1 VQKSIFQHNLEII
14 KKKNSDL
21 YKRIESDD
29 SKTPVTIEQSKSG
42 LPVPV
47 FENNGKRIA
56 IHSRFDPEKEA
67 ERMLK
72 DVAMDSYDLF
82 VVLGFGFGYHVDY
95 IRKQVPQNATILV
108 LEAYPWMLREAC
120 GIRDL
125 ADLVS
130 DPRVVLLVDPDD
142 DALAVAMK
150 ARSSYRTIF
159 VTHRGSHQVAP
170 DYYNNLQRIAKTYI
184 SVKEVNIATLAK
196 FERTWAANIAR
207 NIGVFSKYPG
217 VQSYYQQFTGV
228 PAIVVSAGPSLD
240 KSIPFIRETIDRAV
254 IVAVDTSFHV
264 LRRHGI
270 EPHFCVTVD
279 PQVVNARYFEGT
291 GSGNTIVVADPTVH
305 PSIFRLYEG
314 RFVLTG
320 IAFEMMQWIEEFTGK
335 RGELRYG
342 GSVSTNAYD
351 FAARLGCAPV
361 VMVGQ
366 DLSFTGGYAHAR
378 GSYLDEQ
385 VFLKVNRTYTP
396 QMFNRSQLRALPPI
410 EVTGIRSP
418 IVYTN
423 RKMMIFLNWFG
434 KLKDD
439 NLVNAT
445 WDGARIEDVR
455 HEAHES
461 ISFPFNDT
469 SIWGKVDKIYG
480 ECFADNQKTAIMRQ
494 ELFDCCRNMEKEIES
509 LLDVC
514 DRAVYHTENLKKLVG
529 SPHRDQGKMSY
540 TLSKLDEMDKRI
552 EAYTTLKDMV
562 GFTIQRVIHTITEGY
577 ELKEDEGL
585 TEHEKIAQRS
595 LFFYRGLL
603 DGSIFNKKMLQKMCR
618 MLSD

>member
-1 VQKSIFQHNLEII
+1 MQNSILQNNLEAI
-14 KKKNSDL
+14 KKKNNDL
-21 YKRIESDD
+21 YKRIKSASGDIA
-29 SKTPVTIEQSKSG
+29 VTIEQSKTG
-42 LPVPV
+42 LPVPLY
-47 FENNGKRIA
+47 EKNGKKIA

-67 ERMLK
+67 QRMLK
-72 DVAMDSYDLF
+72 DIAIDGYDLF

-95 IRKQVPQNATILV
+95 IRQQAPQKTTILV
-108 LEAYPWMLREAC
+108 LEADPSILHEAC
-120 GIRDL
+120 ANRDVTE
-125 ADLVS
+125 LVT

-142 DALAVAMK
+142 DALASAMK
-150 ARSSYRTIF
+150 ARSSYRTVF
-159 VTHRGSHQVAP
+159 VTHRGSHQVHP
-170 DYYNNLQRIAKTYI
+170 DYYNNLQRIAKSYI

-207 NIGVFSKYPG
+207 NIGVFSRYPG
-217 VQSYYQQFTGV
+217 VQNYYQQFAGI

-240 KSIPFIRETIDRAV
+240 KSINFIKENMDRAV
-254 IVAVDTSFHV
+254 IVAVDTSFQV
-264 LRRHGI
+264 LRRYGI

-291 GSGNTIVVADPTVH
+291 GKGKTVVVADPTVH
-305 PSIFRLYEG
+305 PSVFRLYKG

-335 RGELRYG
+335 KGELRYG

-351 FAARLGCAPV
+351 FAARLGCSPV

-396 QMFNRSQLRALPPI
+396 QMFNRSQLRALAPI
-410 EVTGIRSP
+410 GVKGIRSP
-418 IVYTN
+418 VVYTN
-423 RKMMIFLNWFG
+423 RKMMIFLNWFA

-445 WDGARIEDVR
+445 WDGARIEHVEHQSQD
-455 HEAHES
+455 S
-461 ISFPFNDT
+461 MSFPPNDI
-469 SIWGKVDKIYG
+469 SIWDMLNTIYG
-480 ECFADNQKTAIMRQ
+480 KCGVSHSDTLTMRKD
-494 ELFDCCRNMEKEIES
+494 LYDCCRNMEKEIES

-514 DRAVYHTENLKKLVG
+514 DSAVYHTEKLKKLVG
-529 SPHRDQGKMSY
+529 SENRDQGKMSY

-552 EAYTTLKDMV
+552 ETYTTLKDMV

-585 TEHEKIAQRS
+585 SEHEKIAQRS

-603 DGSIFNKKMLQKMCR
+603 DGSMFNKKMLQKMCT